1 MEKKLYQ
8 APQAETLLVETG
20 CGILSGSTET
30 SPNTTATV
38 TEWEFDD
45 QSLGFA
51 EGELGDDEP

>member
-20 CGILSGSTET
+20 CGILSGSTEP
-30 SPNTTATV
+30 SPNTATV